1 MKHANSL
8 GFNNKFTQVIE
19 LQKHKGLEKIKG
31 LQDDTLLSLAGYTGE
46 QFDLNIGKKL
56 SWKILIF

>member
-19 LQKHKGLEKIKG
+19 LQKLKGLEKIKG

-46 QFDLNIGKKL
+46 QFDLNIGKK
-56 SWKILIF
+56 FG